1 MTDALARLLAPPGRS
16 SATAGSSLS
25 TDGSPGTRR
34 RRDLPQTRLRAAR
47 GMRVRVP
54 DGALMPVIGSAYGR
68 RHVALT
74 GLQRSAEH
82 RTGRKAKVRRDL
94 RVLVSPSSRT
104 DRHTSMGSR
113 HRHHVEAEVAVSKA
127 SAPPGQRVLHP
138 PDQLLRPARPT
149 PGQRKT
155 ASAEDADRV
164 RVRWLL
170 LIMWSS
176 TGKQLGSVPNPPC
189 PDLGTARNWLLDHQG
204 ASLRSSDGAGPR
216 CAAGRAASC
225 AEPR

>member
-1 MTDALARLLAPPGRS
+1 MTDARARLLAPPGRS
-16 SATAGSSLS
+16 SATAGVSLS

-54 DGALMPVIGSAYGR
+54 DGALMPVIGSAHGR

-82 RTGRKAKVRRDL
+82 RSTGPAKPKSAATSESWCAILAHR
-94 RVLVSPSSRT
+94 SPHF
-104 DRHTSMGSR
+104 DGSR

-149 PGQRKT
+149 PAMSR
-155 ASAEDADRV
+155 SRH
-164 RVRWLL
+164 
-170 LIMWSS
+170 
-176 TGKQLGSVPNPPC
+176 C
-189 PDLGTARNWLLDHQG
+189 PKLA
-204 ASLRSSDGAGPR
+204 LRSSRGLAALVRRRGSSLRCGPR
-216 CAAGRAASC
+216 RFM
-225 AEPR
+225 R